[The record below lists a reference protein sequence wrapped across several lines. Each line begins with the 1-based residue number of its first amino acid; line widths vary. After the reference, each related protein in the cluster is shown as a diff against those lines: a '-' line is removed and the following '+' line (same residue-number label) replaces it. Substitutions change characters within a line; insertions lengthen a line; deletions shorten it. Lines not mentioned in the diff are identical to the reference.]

1 MTICCT
7 KNIREDIIK
16 IYSDI
21 IETWKT
27 QNISNRIRYDKNT
40 FKVTKIQANIDLV
53 KTRLTNFDL
62 DGNFLLEWD
71 CSYIVRKEDDRW
83 LISVGTTN
91 NKTSKTKFLAKNA
104 AKAAISMA
112 AIDRRRCHRRS
123 SKCSKKDISFSAIR
137 TGLVQIIRFFA
148 QC

>member
-1 MTICCT
+1 MSDAIETMVKYYDAISNADLEKICESFDIPS
-7 KNIREDIIK
+7 KLISLYGVVNITSKEDIIK
-16 IYSDI
+16 TYSDI

-27 QNISNRIRYDKNT
+27 QNISNKIGYDKNT
-40 FKVTKIQANIDLV
+40 FDVTKIQENIDLV

-91 NKTSKTKFLAKNA
+91 NKTSK
-104 AKAAISMA
+104 SM
-112 AIDRRRCHRRS
+112 
-123 SKCSKKDISFSAIR
+123 K
-137 TGLVQIIRFFA
+137 
-148 QC
+148 